1 MKICAT
7 VLEPTTDAVLAR
19 MSKVAPSCDLIE
31 VRADAIEGA
40 IDLAAIVSR
49 RPRPLVVTCRARDE
63 GGLWKGSESDRLDV
77 LRRAA
82 ALGAEHV
89 DVEAAS
95 ARALGPVPAKLV
107 VSRHVFD
114 GPFPSDLDALFAELA
129 AVKAD
134 VQKLAVP
141 VADARDAILFLER
154 AAREA
159 RPTIAIG
166 MGFPGVA
173 TRLLGGR
180 AGAPWSYAAADRPAA
195 PGQLALETMSAFLR
209 GRRVTRATKALGV
222 IGKPVAHSR
231 SPRVWNACLGA
242 LGIDAVYSWL
252 ETDDPEGLL
261 AAAKRDAG
269 WAGFSV
275 TIPHK
280 ERAARACDRLEGAA
294 RAIGAA
300 NTVARSSDGAW
311 VGHNTDAPAAAQV
324 LGRAVEA
331 AGASL
336 KDLPVDLL
344 GAGGA
349 ARACAWAIREA
360 GAKVT
365 VWNRSEERG
374 RALAREL
381 GLDFGGSLADVRAT
395 GKPRAVVNAT
405 SVGMS
410 SADSPVTETPFD
422 AKTVAFDL
430 VYVPEKTRF
439 LELAAARGAATVS
452 GVEHFG
458 LQAWLQLEK
467 LLGPHVA
474 RRITP
479 EWLAARAREERP

>member
-1 MKICAT
+1 M
-7 VLEPTTDAVLAR
+7 
-19 MSKVAPSCDLIE
+19 
-31 VRADAIEGA
+31 
-40 IDLAAIVSR
+40 
-49 RPRPLVVTCRARDE
+49 
-63 GGLWKGSESDRLDV
+63 
-77 LRRAA
+77 
-82 ALGAEHV
+82 
-89 DVEAAS
+89 
-95 ARALGPVPAKLV
+95 
-107 VSRHVFD
+107 
-114 GPFPSDLDALFAELA
+114 
-129 AVKAD
+129 
-134 VQKLAVP
+134 
-141 VADARDAILFLER
+141 
-154 AAREA
+154 
-159 RPTIAIG
+159 
-166 MGFPGVA
+166 
-173 TRLLGGR
+173 GGR
-180 AGAPWSYAAADRPAA
+180 AGAPWTYAAADLPVA
-195 PGQLALETMSAFLR
+195 PGQPSLELMSAFLR

-231 SPRVWNACLGA
+231 SPRVWNACFA
-242 LGIDAVYSWL
+242 AIGIDAVYSWL

-324 LGRAVEA
+324 LGRRVEE

-349 ARACAWAIREA
+349 ARACAWAFREA

-381 GLDFGGSLADVRAT
+381 GVAWGGPLSDVKAT
-395 GKPRAVVNAT
+395 GSPRAIVNAT

-410 SADSPVTETPFD
+410 GRASPAPDAAFD
-422 AKTVAFDL
+422 ARTVAFDL
-430 VYVPEKTRF
+430 VYVPEQTRF
-439 LELAAARGAATVS
+439 LELAAARGAATVT

-467 LLGPHVA
+467 VLGPHVA

-479 EWLAARAREERP
+479 EWLAARAREERS